1 MPVEEQQHSE
11 GNVLIKS
18 YRLFNDDETLSA
30 QFIEYGATLTHFL
43 VTASDGTV
51 RDIVLGFD
59 HPFEY
64 MRVGH
69 AQNPYFGC
77 IIGRACNRTAF
88 GKFHLNDQDYLL
100 DNNNGPNHLHGGING
115 FDKCMWKG
123 SILSHHPPSIS
134 FTFKSQNNDQNY
146 PGSLNITITYTL
158 QATDLVV
165 QIEAI
170 MDTDQPDSLQTY
182 VNLTTHPYFNLD
194 GMVNPTVLDHT
205 IDMAGVK
212 GVLELDDTQI
222 PTGKVLDCTDFA
234 DRDIG
239 FAQIHTKPDY
249 FLPITHPQTIAN
261 GLECIVRF
269 GGVDHFYLKSHSTKT
284 KSDHE
289 LDSKL
294 KHCDLG
300 PPVMRLA
307 SHASGI
313 ALEMYTDALGIQV
326 YTSNWLDGSL
336 SAKKSSQPSNVQYG
350 RFSAVCFEPSAP
362 PNSINNPAYRHLVVM
377 DKHNPWTQTSIYRVM
392 LI

>member
-1 MPVEEQQHSE
+1 MNQSGYHQLSQHDRLTKRMDYEQKNLDHLQNE
-11 GNVLIKS
+11 QRNNTIL
-18 YRLFNDDETLSA
+18 
-30 QFIEYGATLTHFL
+30 QEYQ
-43 VTASDGTV
+43 
-51 RDIVLGFD
+51 R
-59 HPFEY
+59 
-64 MRVGH
+64 
-69 AQNPYFGC
+69 
-77 IIGRACNRTAF
+77 
-88 GKFHLNDQDYLL
+88 
-100 DNNNGPNHLHGGING
+100 
-115 FDKCMWKG
+115 
-123 SILSHHPPSIS
+123 
-134 FTFKSQNNDQNY
+134 
-146 PGSLNITITYTL
+146 SLNITITYTL

-222 PTGKVLDCTDFA
+222 PTGK
-234 DRDIG
+234 
-239 FAQIHTKPDY
+239 
-249 FLPITHPQTIAN
+249 TIAN

-284 KSDHE
+284 KSDHG

-294 KHCDLG
+294 KYCDLG

-326 YTSNWLDGSL
+326 YTSNWLDVSL
-336 SAKKSSQPSNVQYG
+336 SAKKSSQPSNAQYG